1 MSTATDTAALLALT
15 EAELTGF
22 RAHGPAI
29 HGSADLTWKLAQE
42 DTFWTTFAPTFLA
55 ISYGMW
61 IRKIVKTYRGMIRDL
76 MKGSK

>member
-22 RAHGPAI
+22 RPA
-29 HGSADLTWKLAQE
+29 ADLTWKLAQE